1 MIDEK
6 CLNLGFG
13 QGFLQLMLEEGAE
26 VVAEQELAAAPA
38 GEIDRSLESS
48 MGCSLDDFA
57 GSRSAAILASDITR
71 PAPSHLLLPPL
82 IRRLKGLGVDDLQIV
97 FGLGTHRR
105 MTDDEVRRLLQGSIK
120 LPHMQHDPGKCI
132 HLGETSRATPVEINE
147 TVASSDLIIA
157 TGNIEYHYYAG
168 YSGGAKAVLPG
179 VSSERSVISNH
190 ELMRDPLSATG
201 RLDSPVR
208 QDMEEA
214 AGIAGLDYI
223 LNVVLNGRNNIV
235 QAVAGDYIRAHRS
248 GAATVDRMYRRV
260 VKPAEIVVTC
270 AGGRPK
276 DLNLFQAQKALDNA
290 KNAALPGGSIIL
302 VAECCEGLGHPVFER
317 WASEAGSAEQCW
329 ERFGRE
335 YEFGGHKAAFLAK
348 ESLEHHLILVSTLPL
363 KQAEMCFFYPAK
375 TLQQALELARERQG
389 KGARMLVL
397 PHGNLTLAVAE

>member
-1 MIDEK
+1 MIDER

-57 GSRSAAILASDITR
+57 GCRSAAILASDITR

-132 HLGETSRATPVEINE
+132 HLGETSRGTPVEINE

-214 AGIAGLDYI
+214 AGIAGLVYI
-223 LNVVLNGRNNIV
+223 LNVVLNGRNDIV

-248 GAATVDRMYRRV
+248 GAATVDRMYRRA

-329 ERFGRE
+329 ERFGKE

-348 ESLEHHLILVSTLPL
+348 ESLEHHLILVSALPS
-363 KQAEMCFFYPAK
+363 KRAEMCFFSPAK
-375 TLQQALELARERQG
+375 SLQQALELARERQG
-389 KGARMLVL
+389 KGARMLVM